1 MKIMQVKSPKKSFL
15 DQLSNFGWILAQN
28 YASFN
33 LRIQSKDSDWHMQ
46 HEKAL

>member
-28 YASFN
+28 YASFI
-33 LRIQSKDSDWHMQ
+33 LRIQSN
-46 HEKAL
+46 EKAL